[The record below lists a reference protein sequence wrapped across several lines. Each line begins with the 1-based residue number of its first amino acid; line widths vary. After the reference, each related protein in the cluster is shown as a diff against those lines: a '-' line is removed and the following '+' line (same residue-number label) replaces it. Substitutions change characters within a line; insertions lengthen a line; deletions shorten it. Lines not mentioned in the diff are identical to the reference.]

1 MIKILSETLSN
12 KIAAG
17 EVIDRPASVLKE
29 LLENAID
36 SHASEISVYVE
47 GINIR
52 VDDNGDGMSKEDMQL
67 AIKRFATSKISTEYD
82 LDNISTFGF
91 RGEALPSIVSVSKTI
106 IISKI
111 DKQDFGYKMEVFGG
125 KIININEHAS
135 IRGTSIEVKD
145 LFYNTPA
152 RLKFMKSVETEYRY
166 ILDVFEDLSLVN
178 PDIHFK
184 LIKKGVNIYDF
195 FPEKNELRFKK
206 ILPKGEYKFL
216 NLDYQTSD
224 ISISGF
230 ISTPEFSRSGKDYEY
245 IFVNKRI
252 ISNNALSKAIMEG
265 YSNFLDNNRYPIY
278 SIFININPTL
288 VDVNVHPRKME
299 VKFQDLNKLYS
310 IIKSEVSKLVTGS
323 KSSSFNPQYKDKKTN
338 PNISYNIESRGNNYS
353 KEYTQNTYKK
363 SDFNYKEGL
372 SPMNIDLLDIPIERE
387 GFDIFQIF
395 NKFIIT
401 TAGDNLQI
409 IDQHAASER
418 VMYENIES
426 NYLSMNIES
435 QSFLIPYSI
444 ELSDKDFVIFS
455 DNLDMFKKAGL
466 EFEIFG
472 KNIIKV
478 SSLPLVMQDI
488 DIDLF
493 IQDLISDIRSEKF
506 EESSNKAHFIIAT
519 MACHSSVRFGDK
531 LDKDKMNRIV
541 SDLKKSRDPYFCPH
555 GRPTTYAIPLD
566 DLLKKFRRK

>member
-17 EVIDRPASVLKE
+17 EVIDRPSSVLKE
-29 LLENAID
+29 LLENSID
-36 SHASEISVYVE
+36 SRANEISVYID

-52 VDDNGDGMSKEDMQL
+52 VDDNGDGMNKADLQL
-67 AIKRFATSKISTEYD
+67 AIKRFATSKISNEYE
-82 LDNISTFGF
+82 LENISTFGF
-91 RGEALPSIVSVSKTI
+91 RGEALPSIVSVSKTT

-111 DKQDFGYKMEVFGG
+111 DKQDFGYKLEVWGG
-125 KIININEHAS
+125 KIISLNEHAS
-135 IRGTSIEVKD
+135 IKGTSVEVRD
-145 LFYNTPA
+145 LFYNTPV
-152 RLKFMKSVETEYRY
+152 RLKFMKSHETEYRY
-166 ILDVFEDLSLVN
+166 ILDVFEHISLVN

-184 LIKKGVNIYDF
+184 LVKKGVSIYNF
-195 FPEKNELRFKK
+195 FPEKSELRFKK

-216 NLDYQTSD
+216 NISYITPD

-252 ISNNALSKAIMEG
+252 TSNNALSKAIIEG
-265 YSNFLDNNRYPIY
+265 YSDFLGNNRYPIY

-310 IIKSEVSKLVTGS
+310 VIKSEVSKLVTGS
-323 KSSSFNPQYKDKKTN
+323 KSANFNPQYKGNEIK
-338 PNISYNIESRGNNYS
+338 ISSRYKSESYGNSYV
-353 KEYTQNTYKK
+353 QNNYKK
-363 SDFNYKEGL
+363 SDFKYKKAL
-372 SPMNIDLLDIPIERE
+372 NHINIDLLGSMEHNE
-387 GFDIFQIF
+387 LDIFQIF
-395 NKFIIT
+395 NKFIVT

-418 VMYENIES
+418 VMYESIES

-435 QSFLIPYSI
+435 QSFLIPFSI
-444 ELSDKDFVIFS
+444 ELSDKDFIIFS
-455 DNLDMFKKAGL
+455 HNLDIFKKAGL

-472 KNIIKV
+472 DNIINI
-478 SSLPLVMQDI
+478 SSLPLVMEDVDI
-488 DIDLF
+488 NLF

-506 EESSNKAHFIIAT
+506 EESLRKEHFIIAT
-519 MACHSSVRFGDK
+519 IACHSSVRFGDK
-531 LDKDKMNRIV
+531 LDKDKMQRIV
-541 SDLKKSRDPYFCPH
+541 SDLKKCRDPYFCPH
-555 GRPTTYAIPLD
+555 GRPTTYEIPLD